1 MLFVL
6 LMSLIK
12 KLLNE
17 PVKIGLI
24 GPLLFV
30 GIFSL
35 GYLINQINFVR
46 NNYVRIEMVERD
58 KRNIPLG
65 NGRFGMVYTLR
76 GQIVF
81 KNKGIKSYGVNVLS
95 IGNSDMNETTVF
107 SNKFDMV
114 WDTKAMTYTEH
125 IYLSEGEFKVT
136 VYGLNGKGERLEDFV
151 FVKVDN

>member
-1 MLFVL
+1 
-6 LMSLIK
+6 MSLIK

-46 NNYVRIEMVERD
+46 NNYVRIENVERD

-65 NGRFGMVYTLR
+65 NGKFGKVYTLR

-81 KNKGIKSYGVNVLS
+81 KNIGIKSYGVNIVS
-95 IGNSDMNETTVF
+95 VGNGDINETTVF

-125 IYLSEGEFKVT
+125 IRLSEGEFKVT
-136 VYGLNGKGERLEDFV
+136 VYGLNKEGGRLEDFV